1 MGNVNAEYR
10 HHAILGDWRDD
21 VWPGM
26 LADHWRTIQ
35 LPRVN
40 QVKTPNPLFE
50 VVIHLILDA

>member
-40 QVKTPNPLFE
+40 QVKNS
-50 VVIHLILDA
+50 